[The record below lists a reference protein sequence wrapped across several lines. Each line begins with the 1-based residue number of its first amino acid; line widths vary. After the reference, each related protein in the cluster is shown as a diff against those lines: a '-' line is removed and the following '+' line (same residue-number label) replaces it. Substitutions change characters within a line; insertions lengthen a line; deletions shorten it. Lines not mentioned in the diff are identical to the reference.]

1 MANRWH
7 GYCNK
12 LSGIMIDLNDEN
24 FLIFAIKN
32 YNNPGCEGLSD
43 LEEDLKRFKYIKRLF
58 RRYEKNSVLSERL
71 IINHLVVLYNVF
83 GESATKM
90 LFFKIEEEYW
100 AVMKSFLVYLNRLP
114 IEQIGGSEPH
124 IPLDANVL
132 ETLRKL

>member
-1 MANRWH
+1 
-7 GYCNK
+7 
-12 LSGIMIDLNDEN
+12 
-24 FLIFAIKN
+24 
-32 YNNPGCEGLSD
+32 
-43 LEEDLKRFKYIKRLF
+43 
-58 RRYEKNSVLSERL
+58 L

>member
-1 MANRWH
+1 
-7 GYCNK
+7 
-12 LSGIMIDLNDEN
+12 MIDLNDEN

-32 YNNPGCEGLSD
+32 YNNPGCEGLAD

-58 RRYEKNSVLSERL
+58 RRYEKNGVLSERL

-83 GESATKM
+83 GSSATKM

-100 AVMKSFLVYLNRLP
+100 AVMKSFLVYLNRIP
-114 IEQIGGSEPH
+114 IEQIGGTEPH

-132 ETLRKL
+132 DTLRKL